1 MTYTVLYSAHIV
13 CLLNSVQSWCMDTIS
28 STSEVN
34 NIKRAATMIGQKYSH
49 KFLSIWIKVYV
60 IKEFDF

>member
-1 MTYTVLYSAHIV
+1 
-13 CLLNSVQSWCMDTIS
+13 MDTIS